1 MENLLDAAD
10 AWIALYP
17 TEPPRPDFAL
27 PSDYDPATLGMLMEQ
42 RESIHGKGWFSKT
55 SIPAGTV
62 LLVEKSISMVMD
74 WLEPA
79 CVGQDS
85 MDHNDAAETDAADV
99 DVDEADPNEDCSDE
113 EGDEGGGE
121 FMEVSNRSMVVA
133 ADPVDDEPLCG
144 DSKLNEIM
152 LLELLSMIRKNE
164 VLWTDQLSQL
174 FPRDADTINKLP
186 AWVCSDDDVFL
197 QVEGLIQ
204 ALAKET
210 SLLPEDIKD
219 LNLRLPLIIRYN
231 VLSLETCPEL
241 LVHPG
246 PAGHSAISGMG
257 IFHKASFFN
266 HDSQPNVS
274 RYAIG
279 DIMWFVANREIGEDT
294 ELCISYLEHDVIC
307 EPPSRRTNMLGRDF
321 EEAGGDGTEDDGPD
335 LPVVDDEV
343 QNELMALDPMQRLED
358 LKQLMAQAKGEQPA
372 TEMDDE
378 EAENLGWFQ
387 CDVQN
392 LRIIQAITLD
402 GLGQAKEALPIWEEC
417 VSFTELALPPNDEA
431 SVVMRVQAALC
442 AQYAGEFERA
452 QTHAAKA
459 LETHN
464 IMFGGGMARFRR
476 RYDKELKL
484 ALRPDSNEA
493 GPDKLWP
500 SPISSEE
507 A

>member
-1 MENLLDAAD
+1 METLLDAAD

-27 PSDYDPATLGMLMEQ
+27 PSDYDPGTLDQLMEQ
-42 RESIHGKGWFSKT
+42 RESMHGQGWFSKT
-55 SIPAGTV
+55 SISAGTV

-79 CVGQDS
+79 SDGRDS
-85 MDHNDAAETDAADV
+85 MDHNDAVETDVAD
-99 DVDEADPNEDCSDE
+99 DDDDDDDEEADQNEDGSDE
-113 EGDEGGGE
+113 EGDEEGGAL
-121 FMEVSNRSMVVA
+121 MEESNRSLVIA
-133 ADPVDDEPLCG
+133 DEPSSG

-152 LLELLSMIRKNE
+152 LLELLSMIQKNE
-164 VLWTDQLSQL
+164 LLWTDQLSQL
-174 FPRDADTINKLP
+174 FPRDVDTIHKLP

-210 SLLPEDIKD
+210 SLLPEDIMD
-219 LNLRLPLIIRYN
+219 LKLRLPLIIRYN
-231 VLSLETCPEL
+231 VLSVETCPEL

-246 PAGHSAISGMG
+246 PAGHSAMSGMG
-257 IFHKASFFN
+257 IFLKASFFN

-279 DIMWFVANREIGEDT
+279 DIMWFVANRDIGEDT
-294 ELCISYLEHDVIC
+294 ELCISYLEHDVLC

-321 EEAGGDGTEDDGPD
+321 EETGGDGTEDDGPD

-372 TEMDDE
+372 TEMDDDDE
-378 EAENLGWFQ
+378 VENLGWFK

-392 LRIIQAITLD
+392 LSIIQAITLD

-417 VSFTELALPPNDEA
+417 VSFTEHALPPNDEA
-431 SVVMRVQAALC
+431 SVVMAVQAALC
-442 AQYAGEFERA
+442 AQHAGEFEKA
-452 QTHAAKA
+452 QTYATKA

-464 IMFGGGMARFRR
+464 IMFGGGMTRFRR
-476 RYDKELKL
+476 RYDKELRL
-484 ALRPDSNEA
+484 ALRPDTNEV
-493 GPDKLWP
+493 GPNMLWP
-500 SPISSEE
+500 FPRSNVE